1 MVSEAPAEAIRITL
15 LVTIELERLGVPYVV
30 AGSLASSLHGLPRS
44 TADVDIVA
52 ALRVEHAQLL
62 ATALA
67 EAFYVDADMIRDAV
81 IRRSEFNVIHLATM
95 FKVDVFVPRLDAVSR
110 NELARGTAILV
121 DADQG
126 RTLRVASPEDTV
138 AQKLSWY
145 RLGGEISER
154 QWRDVA
160 GVLGVQGEKLELD
173 YLRATA
179 DALGVRD
186 LLERALTEV
195 DGDDAKR

>member
-15 LVTIELERLGVPYVV
+15 LVTTELERLGVPYVV

-81 IRRSEFNVIHLATM
+81 IQRSEFNVIHLATM

-110 NELARGTAILV
+110 DELARGTAILV
-121 DADQG
+121 DADHG

-145 RLGGEISER
+145 RRGGEISER
-154 QWRDVA
+154 QWRDVV

-186 LLERALTEV
+186 LLERALIEV
-195 DGDDAKR
+195 DGDAKR